1 MKQQPDLA
9 APLDR
14 SAPRKMPLPYLLGIF
29 LAGSLTANVLL
40 GFIVHSQDQLFDKL
54 MAAMRASQDARMA
67 NRDASGGIPTVD
79 ITALRSFCKSAE
91 QGFQIPSH
99 IADLCPS
106 LPEE

>member
-14 SAPRKMPLPYLLGIF
+14 SAPRKLPLPYLLGIF
-29 LAGSLTANVLL
+29 LVGSLTANVML

-67 NRDASGGIPTVD
+67 NRDASGGIPTID
-79 ITALRSFCKSAE
+79 ITALRSFCESADK
-91 QGFQIPSH
+91 GFKIPTN
-99 IADLCPS
+99 ILDLCPT
-106 LPEE
+106 LED